1 MKSKINYLA
10 VLTTWVL
17 LLATAQVNAQNNIHG
32 TVKNHNNVPIL
43 GAVVES
49 PSNGQKAVTDSFG
62 HFLLSYDTLPTQL
75 KIAATGFT
83 TTKFKVANANL
94 PLDFILEN
102 DAAFTE
108 VVITSRRRRETAQ
121 SVPIAISVIGGPQ
134 VADAGAFNVERLK
147 EFVPSVQFY
156 SSTPRNTTLNIRG
169 LGSVFGLT
177 NDGIDPGVGFYVD
190 GVYYAR
196 PAATCVD
203 FIDIDR
209 IEVLRGPQGTL
220 FGKNTTAG
228 AFNITTAPASFKPDA
243 KAEISYGNYNY
254 VQAKATVAGPLASKL
269 AGRISFS
276 GTQRNGTLY
285 NTRTESS
292 VNTLNNLGLRGQL
305 LYTPTD
311 KTKITLI
318 GDLTR
323 QRPTGYALVL
333 GGVVPT
339 LRSSFRQFNSIIK
352 DLGYTLPS
360 TNPFD
365 RIIDQNTPA
374 RADNNLGGLSINID
388 SKIGAGTLTSTTA
401 WRYWKWNPSN
411 DRDYTGLASLTKS
424 QGNSKHDQWSQE
436 LRYAGNISSNVS
448 GLLGVFFLGQNL
460 RSDPVQ
466 TEEVGADYWRFAQQ
480 SATGT
485 NAYWSQYKSLV
496 DGYGIKTYNQI
507 KSISAAVFTNV
518 DWAVTNKFHIQP
530 GVRYNFD
537 QKNVT
542 YQRTTY
548 GGQTQADLGVSDA
561 VWAILDSLKK
571 SVYSNQA
578 FAFKAHEGNFS
589 GQLTLSYKA
598 SNRVN
603 AFATYSTSYKP
614 LGVNVGGLPTSSNG
628 QVLLDLAK
636 VKPEKVNHYELG
648 IKTSPTYNS
657 TLNLT
662 VFNTE
667 IKDYQTTV
675 QSPEIGVNRG
685 YLANAEKVRVR
696 GAELEGNTRLKNLY
710 IYGAVSYTDGKYVKF
725 TNAPLP
731 LEQTG
736 LKDAAGNS
744 IYFTDISGQRLP
756 GISKWSGSL
765 GGEVTTNGGQLFG
778 QDGKYFLAVE
788 SSARTGFSSSPTP
801 SLYLN
806 IPGYALFNA
815 RIGFRA
821 TKGVSIYVWGRNI
834 LNKNYFEQFLVA
846 GGNSGQYGA
855 VLGDPRTYGVTLRYE
870 LR

>member
-1 MKSKINYLA
+1 MKLKINYLVILA
-10 VLTTWVL
+10 IF
-17 LLATAQVNAQNNIHG
+17 LLAGISIDAHAQHLIIGKVKNKNNI
-32 TVKNHNNVPIL
+32 PIL
-43 GAVVES
+43 GAVIDNSGGRQVVS
-49 PSNGQKAVTDSFG
+49 DSLGEFSIPYDS
-62 HFLLSYDTLPTQL
+62 LPLSL
-75 KIAATGFT
+75 KIKATGFV
-83 TTKFKVANANL
+83 TTKFTVTTADR
-94 PLDFILEN
+94 PLDFLLEN
-102 DAAFTE
+102 DASFTE
-108 VVITSRRRRETAQ
+108 VIITSRRRRETAQ
-121 SVPIAISVIGGPQ
+121 SVPIPISIIGGQQ

-147 EFVPSVQFY
+147 ELVPSVQFY

-196 PAATCVD
+196 PAATCID

-228 AFNITTAPASFKPDA
+228 AFNITTKPASFTSDA

-254 VQAKATVAGPLASKL
+254 VQAKATVSGPLSSRL
-269 AGRISFS
+269 AGRLSFS

-285 NTRTESS
+285 NTQTATS

-305 LYTPTD
+305 LYAASE

-318 GDLTR
+318 GDVTR
-323 QRPTGYALVL
+323 QRPNGYALVF

-352 DLGYTLPS
+352 DLGYTLPT

-374 RADNNLGGLSINID
+374 RADNDLGGLSVNVD
-388 SKIGAGTLTSTTA
+388 AKIGGGTLTSTTA
-401 WRYWKWNPSN
+401 WRYWKWAPSN

-424 QGNSKHDQWSQE
+424 QGNSKHNQWSQE
-436 LRYAGNISSNVS
+436 LRYAGNISSKVS
-448 GLLGVFFLGQNL
+448 GVIGTFFLGQNL
-460 RSDPVQ
+460 QSDPVQ
-466 TEEVGADYWRFAQQ
+466 TEEVGSDYWRFAQQ
-480 SATGT
+480 SATGA
-485 NAYWSQYKSLV
+485 NAYWAEYKDLV
-496 DGYGIKTYNQI
+496 NGYGIKTYNRI
-507 KSISAAVFTNV
+507 KSLSAAVFTNI
-518 DWAVTNKFHIQP
+518 DWAVTDRFHIQP
-530 GVRYNFD
+530 GIRYNYD
-537 QKNVT
+537 RKDVI
-542 YQRTTY
+542 YSRTTY
-548 GGQTQADLGVSDA
+548 GGQTQADLGVTDA

-571 SVYSNQA
+571 TVYSNQA
-578 FAFKAHEGNFS
+578 FAFNAHESNFS
-589 GQLTLSYKA
+589 GQVTLSYKA
-598 SNRVN
+598 GNKIN
-603 AFATYSTSYKP
+603 AFATVATSYKP
-614 LGVNVGGLPTSSNG
+614 MGVNVGGLPTGSNG
-628 QVLLDLAK
+628 QPLLDLAK
-636 VKPEKVNHYELG
+636 VKPEKVRHYEVG
-648 IKTSPTYNS
+648 VKTTPTWNS

-662 VFNTE
+662 LFNTE

-696 GAELEGNTRLKNLY
+696 GAELEGNTRFKNIS
-710 IYGAVSYTDGKYVKF
+710 IYGALSYTDGKYVKF
-725 TNAPLP
+725 DNAPLP

-765 GGEVTTNGGQLFG
+765 GGEVNTNGGQLFG
-778 QDGKYFLAVE
+778 TEGKYFLAIE

-801 SLYLN
+801 SQYLN

-815 RIGFRA
+815 RLGFRA
-821 TKGVSIYVWGRNI
+821 NKGVTIYVWGRNI

-846 GGNSGQYGA
+846 GGNAGQYGA
-855 VLGDPRTYGVTLRYE
+855 VLGDPRTYGVTLRYQ
-870 LR
+870 L

>member
-1 MKSKINYLA
+1 MKYKIKYLHL
-10 VLTTWVL
+10 LTTFL
-17 LLATAQVNAQNNIHG
+17 LLLGGMQSFAQKQITGSVKNKNNI
-32 TVKNHNNVPIL
+32 PIL
-43 GAVVES
+43 DATIENTSDGS
-49 PSNGQKAVTDSFG
+49 TTKTDSLGRFV
-62 HFLLSYDTLPTQL
+62 FPYENLPLQL
-75 KIAATGFT
+75 KISATGFV
-83 TTKFKVANANL
+83 TTKFKVTNTST
-94 PLDFILEN
+94 PLEFQIEN
-102 DAAFTE
+102 DASFTE
-108 VVITSRRRRETAQ
+108 VVITSRRRKETAQ
-121 SVPIAISVIGGPQ
+121 SVPIPITVVGGGQ

-196 PAATCVD
+196 PAATCID

-228 AFNITTAPASFKPDA
+228 AFNITSKAPTFTPDA
-243 KAEISYGNYNY
+243 KVEVSYGNYNY
-254 VQAKATVAGPLASKL
+254 VQAKATVSGPLIANKL
-269 AGRISFS
+269 AGRLSFS

-285 NTRTESS
+285 NTATETP
-292 VNTLNNLGLRGQL
+292 VNTLNNLGIRGQL
-305 LYTPTD
+305 LYTPSD

-318 GDLTR
+318 GDATR
-323 QRPTGYALVL
+323 QRPNGYALVL

-339 LRSSFRQFNSIIK
+339 LRSSFRQFSSIIK
-352 DLGYTLPS
+352 DLGYTLPT

-365 RIIDQNTPA
+365 RTIDQNTPA
-374 RADNNLGGLSINID
+374 RADNNLGGLSVNVD
-388 SKIGAGTLTSTTA
+388 AKIGPGTLTSTTA

-411 DRDYTGLASLTKS
+411 DRDYTGLDALSKS

-436 LRYAGNISSNVS
+436 LRYAGNISSKVS
-448 GLLGVFFLGQNL
+448 GVIGTFFLAQNL

-466 TEEVGADYWRFAQQ
+466 TEEVGSDYWRFAQQ
-480 SATGT
+480 SATGA
-485 NAYWSQYKSLV
+485 NAYWSQYKDLV
-496 DGYGIKTYNQI
+496 DGYGIKTYNKI
-507 KSISAAVFTNV
+507 KSLSAAVFTNI
-518 DWAVTNKFHIQP
+518 DWAVTDKFHIEP
-530 GVRYNFD
+530 GLRYNYD
-537 QKNVT
+537 KKDVV
-542 YQRTTY
+542 YSRTTY
-548 GGQTQADLGVSDA
+548 GGQTQADLGVTDA
-561 VWAILDSLKK
+561 VWTILDSLKK

-578 FAFKAHEGNFS
+578 FAFNAHETNFS
-589 GQLTLSYKA
+589 GQITLSYRANNKI
-598 SNRVN
+598 N
-603 AFATYSTSYKP
+603 AYATFATSYKP
-614 LGVNVGGLPTSSNG
+614 LGVNVGGLPTGSDG
-628 QVLLDLAK
+628 QPLLDLAR
-636 VKPEKVNHYELG
+636 VKPEKVRNYEVG
-648 IKTSPTYNS
+648 IKTSPNANS
-657 TLNLT
+657 TLNIS
-662 VFNTE
+662 VYNTE

-696 GAELEGNTRLKNLY
+696 GAELEGNTRFHNLT
-710 IYGAVSYTDGKYVKF
+710 IYGALSYTDGKYVKF
-725 TNAPLP
+725 DNAPLP

-778 QDGKYFLAVE
+778 TEGKFFLAIE
-788 SSARTGFSSSPTP
+788 SSARSGFSSSPTP
-801 SLYLN
+801 SAYLN
-806 IPGYALFNA
+806 IPGYALFNG

-821 TKGVSIYVWGRNI
+821 NKGVTIFVWGRNI

-855 VLGDPRTYGVTLRYE
+855 VLGDPRTYGVTLRYS
-870 LR
+870 L